1 MKVVVQKGWIF
12 QFLPQSG
19 QLVYYVGWA
28 WSPVRATAPPQVL
41 GSRWRREGEPRPQG
55 ADMAASCLSEMR
67 VKVRAGGYLP
77 SGEAGGATEKGRF
90 ESCFQF

>member
-28 WSPVRATAPPQVL
+28 WGLVRATAPSPGAGKPLAQRGGSL
-41 GSRWRREGEPRPQG
+41 GP
-55 ADMAASCLSEMR
+55 
-67 VKVRAGGYLP
+67 KVRTWRLLAFL
-77 SGEAGGATEKGRF
+77 R
-90 ESCFQF
+90 

>member
-28 WSPVRATAPPQVL
+28 WGLVRATAPPQVL
-41 GSRWRREGEPRPQG
+41 GSRWHREGEAQAPRCG
-55 ADMAASCLSEMR
+55 H
-67 VKVRAGGYLP
+67 GGFLP
-77 SGEAGGATEKGRF
+77 F
-90 ESCFQF
+90 